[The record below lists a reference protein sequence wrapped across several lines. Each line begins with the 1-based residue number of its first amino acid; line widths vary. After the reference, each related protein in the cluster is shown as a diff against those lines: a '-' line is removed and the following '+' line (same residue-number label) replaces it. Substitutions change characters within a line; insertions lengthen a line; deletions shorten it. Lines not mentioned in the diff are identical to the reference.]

1 MIFLSLKTNS
11 CNSKSVKSNKEG
23 LDTFRYSSHFTVG
36 EKKKKGRLTVK
47 LFGVNNEYRLLRN
60 KLAWIWP

>member
-11 CNSKSVKSNKEG
+11 CNSKSVKSNKER
-23 LDTFRYSSHFTVG
+23 LDTFRYSSHFTV
-36 EKKKKGRLTVK
+36 EKKKDRLTVK
-47 LFGVNNEYRLLRN
+47 LFGVNNEDRLLRN